1 MKKRLLAGTLALCLL
16 LSGCGGFRDVYEDI
30 FGGEPASSGEPQ
42 KAGIP
47 SSVYFPFSIRKSTY
61 RRSAI

>member
-42 KAGIP
+42 
-47 SSVYFPFSIRKSTY
+47 S
-61 RRSAI
+61 